1 MGHNVRNNSNRTK
14 RLIGQLAA
22 EKKKTV
28 TALCLIGVM
37 AVLWIR
43 VLGKKAPES
52 AGADIAAEPVK
63 NEVPS
68 DPEFKISFLELPK
81 VAGRNDV
88 INRDF
93 FDSEN
98 WRHFIEGQ
106 RKRRGFEEVK
116 ILSSN
121 GNEEVIRI
129 LKEKLKLEAILVSDN
144 PQAFVNGDL
153 IEVGDKM
160 LIGDGVE
167 AFECEVVTIEENTV
181 VMKCREAK
189 IILKLEQESM
199 TDN

>member
-14 RLIGQLAA
+14 RLISQLAA

-52 AGADIAAEPVK
+52 AGADIAAEPVN

-68 DPEFKISFLELPK
+68 DPEFIISFLELPK

-106 RKRRGFEEVK
+106 RKRMGFEEVK

-121 GNEEVIRI
+121 GNEEVMRT
-129 LKEKLKLEAILVSDN
+129 LAEKLKLEAILVSDN